1 MKRKS
6 LAPVK
11 HPLNFSQVERSDIHA
26 PMTRLK
32 SKTRLQSVK
41 IDFNGLRVIES
52 DDFKTL
58 GNTNNKPMNTYR
70 LREQAEAIIKE
81 AVFIGIIRREYQG
94 RFLNIALIN
103 RQALYEV
110 KEILRMEK
118 AELVKRYDELLRN
131 NKLAELDQTEY
142 EKLYKAKYLVA
153 PKGIQK
159 QL

>member
-1 MKRKS
+1 MS
-6 LAPVK
+6 T
-11 HPLNFSQVERSDIHA
+11 Q
-26 PMTRLK
+26 
-32 SKTRLQSVK
+32 Q
-41 IDFNGLRVIES
+41 
-52 DDFKTL
+52 
-58 GNTNNKPMNTYR
+58 R
-70 LREQAEAIIKE
+70 LREQAEAIVSE
-81 AVFIGIIRREYQG
+81 AEFIGIIRKEYRG
-94 RFLNIALIN
+94 RFMNIAQIN

-131 NKLAELDQTEY
+131 NKLAELDQAEY